1 MKNYRRSL
9 HKIPETAYNEHKTRD
24 YLVKELH
31 SMGYSPTKIAKTGLY
46 LFIDNKKDKTVA
58 FRTDMDALQIF
69 EQTGLDFKSNHDGF
83 MHACGHDGHMA
94 MMLGFCKYLKEN
106 DLDVN
111 VNILIIFQP
120 AEEFLG
126 GAQPICETGILEKY
140 NTKAIFATHI
150 FPYFDEG
157 TVAIKSGYALA
168 KSGKLTISIKGKSS
182 HGAEPQR
189 GIDAIDISATF
200 IKMIQSIVSRE
211 ISPLE
216 EGVVT
221 IGTLNCGSAQNIIAE
236 ACTMEGTIRAF
247 DENVYDLLLEKIEK
261 ILEGL
266 KLTYDIDY
274 ELDHLPLYPPVYNDP
289 SLSDQIANI
298 LSKDVKIEKL
308 DKGFMITED
317 FSYYQKRVKGVMF
330 FLGSRNKEKG
340 YIHPLHNSKF
350 NFDEKILNIGLK
362 AYISIL
368 ENLKI

>member
-1 MKNYRRSL
+1 MKNHRRSL
-9 HKIPETAYNEHKTRD
+9 HKIPETAYNEHKTRE
-24 YLVKELH
+24 YLVKELT
-31 SMGYSPTKIAKTGLY
+31 SLGYSPIEIAKTGLY
-46 LFIDNKKDKTVA
+46 LFIDNNKEKTIA
-58 FRTDMDALQIF
+58 FRTDMDALQIA
-69 EQTGLDFKSNHDGF
+69 EQTGVDFKSEVDGF

-106 DLDVN
+106 DLDLN
-111 VNILIIFQP
+111 TNILIIFQP

-140 NTKAIFATHI
+140 NTEAIFATHI

-168 KSGKLTISIKGKSS
+168 KSGKLTITINGKSA

-189 GIDAIDISATF
+189 GIDAIDISSTF
-200 IKMIQSIVSRE
+200 VKMLQSIVARE
-211 ISPLE
+211 ISPLD

-221 IGTLNCGSAQNIIAE
+221 IGTMNCGSAQNIIAE
-236 ACTMEGTIRAF
+236 SCVMEGTIRAF
-247 DENVYDLLLEKIEK
+247 DEDVYEVLLKKITK

-289 SLSDQIANI
+289 GLCDQISNI
-298 LSKDVKIEKL
+298 LSNDVKINNL

-330 FLGSRNKEKG
+330 FLGSRNTEKG
-340 YIHPLHNSKF
+340 FIYPLHNSKF
-350 NFDEKILNIGLK
+350 NFDEKILETGLN

-368 ENLKI
+368 KNLKI

>member
-1 MKNYRRSL
+1 MKTHRRNL
-9 HKIPETAYNEHKTRD
+9 HKIPETAFNEHKTRE
-24 YLVKELH
+24 YLIKELN
-31 SMGYSPTKIAKTGLY
+31 SMGYSPTEIAETGLY
-46 LFIDNKKDKTVA
+46 LFIDNNKEKTIA
-58 FRTDMDALQIF
+58 FRTDMDALQIT
-69 EQTGLDFKSNHDGF
+69 EQNSIDFKSEYEGF

-106 DLDVN
+106 NLNLN
-111 VNILIIFQP
+111 VNILIVFQP

-126 GAQPICETGILEKY
+126 GALPICETGILEKY

-157 TVAIKSGYALA
+157 TVAIKSGLALA
-168 KSGKLTISIKGKSS
+168 KSGKLTIKIKGKSS

-189 GIDAIDISATF
+189 GIDAIDISSTF

-211 ISPLE
+211 ISPLD

-221 IGTLNCGSAQNIIAE
+221 IGTLNCGSSQNIIAE
-236 ACTMEGTIRAF
+236 DCTMEGTIRAF
-247 DENVYDLLLEKIEK
+247 DEDVYDILLEKIEK

-266 KLTYDIDY
+266 KHTYDIDY

-298 LSKDVKIEKL
+298 LSKDVKIKKL

-350 NFDEKILNIGLK
+350 NFDEKILSIGLE
-362 AYISIL
+362 AYIAIL
-368 ENLKI
+368 KNLKI